1 MTQKVTSWIINA
13 PDRDTLCIPGP
24 GDVIM
29 KLKHGTKTYDPRLA
43 QFYGHELFIPVIED
57 VQEPNDVL
65 LLLNEEHAMPMTANT
80 KQDTPAKKPK
90 FGGRAKG
97 TPNKP
102 KIK

>member
-1 MTQKVTSWIINA
+1 MAQKITSWIINA
-13 PDRDTLCIPGP
+13 PDKDILCIPGP

-29 KLKHGTKTYDPRLA
+29 KLKHGTITYDPRLA
-43 QFYGHELFIPVIED
+43 QFYGHELFIPVVED
-57 VQEPNDVL
+57 VQDPNDVL
-65 LLLNEEHAMPMTANT
+65 LLLNEAGNMMAPAAVE
-80 KQDTPAKKPK
+80 QETPPKKPK